1 MNTLKNIW
9 LFLKSIPVWLYFA
22 VVLAAGAY
30 FLRGYLDNQE
40 RTIVTLS
47 QKITDLEKKNSD
59 LVSAN
64 KKIVEDVKVVNAL
77 ATEMNKKM
85 VDIDIQVKSLHN
97 KTIGNKKFQTLVM
110 TNLPEAEVMFNSIYN
125 GYLVEINQ
133 LTVQN
138 EK

>member
-9 LFLKSIPVWLYFA
+9 MFVKSIPVWLYFA
-22 VVLAAGAY
+22 FALAAGAY
-30 FLRGYLDNQE
+30 FLRGHLAKQE
-40 RTIVTLS
+40 ITISTMS
-47 QKITDLEKKNSD
+47 QKITELEKKNSD
-59 LVSAN
+59 LVFAN
-64 KKIVEDVKVVNAL
+64 KKMAEDVKVVNNL
-77 ATEMNKKM
+77 ANDLNKKM
-85 VDIDIQVKSLHN
+85 VEVDIQVKSLHN
-97 KTIGNKKFQTLVM
+97 KTVGSKNFQTLVM